1 MCLETCAVGGVSA
14 SVPQDAE
21 VVFDVVLPS
30 QRPVVGGKRSYDIDV
45 REFLVTNNNALIART
60 IERELLPFA
69 AKLSPDGAERFR
81 RRGAGAFDFRARV
94 IVGWVLENVRYRA
107 KRGRDPW
114 QFPDETLSL
123 RSGDCEDIAFLVASL
138 LLASGVSGYHVRV
151 ALGEVVTVRG
161 ERFEHAWVLYKS
173 ESGSWRLVEPLA
185 RRHGEPTS
193 RAKYARLKSRST
205 PAAKAKPARFS
216 GGLRYRPWYLLNADH
231 LWAVPQ
237 ADHPGSLA
245 AVARR
250 KWSRMDPKFAG
261 ETHKLIVESA
271 LADVAPPDLMSY
283 LRGRFKNLIVATI
296 DESDWVNPLAP
307 SSTPYNPLDHFDNGC
322 IDESWSLVER
332 RLSAFTSSGR
342 KDFECFAEAIHGI
355 ADFYAHSSYLHFAW
369 LDAAQ
374 AERGAKPYPGKT
386 ELDANSDS
394 FLHDAPYYGPLD
406 APGLVD
412 FDLHRFS
419 KNPKLWNGGVDAAI
433 EAWDGK
439 LISGRYAQDKSDA
452 QGSFVD
458 SNIEKLNVLPAKWRQ
473 PARGALPHHD
483 EIAVDA
489 PDPSHAHRLYDVTSY
504 RQQFQWRVATA
515 IRHIR
520 QAYTDGVPY

>member
-1 MCLETCAVGGVSA
+1 MCLETCAVGGVST
-14 SVPQDAE
+14 SVPEDAE

-30 QRPVVGGKRSYDIDV
+30 QRPVVGGKRNYDIDV
-45 REFLVTNNNALIART
+45 REFLVTNNNALNART

-69 AKLSPDGAERFR
+69 AKLAPDGAERFR
-81 RRGAGAFDFRARV
+81 RRGAGSFDFRARV
-94 IVGWVLENVRYRA
+94 IVGWVLGNVRYLA

-151 ALGEVVTVRG
+151 ALGEVVSLRG

-173 ESGSWRLVEPLA
+173 EAGSWRLVEPLA
-185 RRHGEPTS
+185 RRHGELTS
-193 RAKYARLKSRST
+193 RAKYARTAGRRT
-205 PAAKAKPARFS
+205 QAAKAKPARFS
-216 GGLRYRPWYLLNADH
+216 GGLHYRAWYLLNADH
-231 LWAVPQ
+231 LWAIPEP
-237 ADHPGSLA
+237 DHPGSLS

-296 DESDWVNPLAP
+296 DESDWVNPL
-307 SSTPYNPLDHFDNGC
+307 DHFDNGC
-322 IDESWSLVER
+322 FDESWSLVER
-332 RLSAFTSSGR
+332 RLSAFTSSGK

-369 LDAAQ
+369 LEVAQ
-374 AERGAKPYPGKT
+374 AERGAKPYPGKA
-386 ELDANSDS
+386 ELDARPDS

-406 APGLVD
+406 APGIVD

-419 KNPKLWNGGVDAAI
+419 KNPKLWNGGVDEAI
-433 EAWDGK
+433 QAWDGK

-452 QGSFVD
+452 QGSLID
-458 SNIEKLNVLPAKWRQ
+458 SNIEKLNVMPAKWRQ
-473 PARGALPHHD
+473 PVRGALPHHD

-489 PDPSHAHRLYDVTSY
+489 PDPSRAHRLYDTTSY

-520 QAYTDGVPY
+520 QAYTDGAPY